1 MCTVLVVGLSVFIS
15 SSGLHVIPAF
25 IPWLALYLKPNYGDQ
40 EGYVAI
46 SSAMEHRRKSFSTV
60 GLCGTYCLPF
70 WFFSATSIVP
80 SRLPFLTQAACGRN
94 GFQYIFPFSRSADTE
109 SQLMLT
115 LGLTRSLRQG

>member
-1 MCTVLVVGLSVFIS
+1 MVTG
-15 SSGLHVIPAF
+15 
-25 IPWLALYLKPNYGDQ
+25 
-40 EGYVAI
+40 
-46 SSAMEHRRKSFSTV
+46 R
-60 GLCGTYCLPF
+60 LCGHIVSYGAQKEVFLYYVVHTAFPF

-115 LGLTRSLRQG
+115 LGLT